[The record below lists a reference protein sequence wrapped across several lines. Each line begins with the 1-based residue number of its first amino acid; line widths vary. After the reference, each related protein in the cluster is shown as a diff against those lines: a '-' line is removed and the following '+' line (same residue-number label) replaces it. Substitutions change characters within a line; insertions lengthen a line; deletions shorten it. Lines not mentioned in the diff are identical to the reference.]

1 MEWQFLL
8 ILFYLLIWSERAK
21 IFLILNF
28 ENEHILT
35 DQKNEQATNCLHVCS
50 CISSN
55 ETRRV
60 IDIGFC
66 LMIICIFKRTRCKRE
81 YKMSRHFT
89 LLPIIFICF
98 SVYHPVLFLEIGIL
112 TSLQSSTFS
121 GNVTATTL
129 FTPTPAHPLS
139 TSTLWQTW
147 PFIQK
152 KSSRCSKNA
161 NWRICLLTS
170 TLWLN
175 K

>member
-1 MEWQFLL
+1 MSKFL
-8 ILFYLLIWSERAK
+8 SNRKNERA
-21 IFLILNF
+21 
-28 ENEHILT
+28 
-35 DQKNEQATNCLHVCS
+35 TNQTWIVQSLSFHVCC
-50 CISSN
+50 CICSD
-55 ETRRV
+55 ETLI
-60 IDIGFC
+60 IDICFY
-66 LMIICIFKRTRCKRE
+66 LMIICKFKRTWCKRE

-89 LLPIIFICF
+89 LLLIIFICF

-112 TSLQSSTFS
+112 TSPQFSMFS

-161 NWRICLLTS
+161 NWKICLLTS

>member
-1 MEWQFLL
+1 MCKFLT
-8 ILFYLLIWSERAK
+8 
-21 IFLILNF
+21 N
-28 ENEHILT
+28 
-35 DQKNEQATNCLHVCS
+35 QKNEQVTNCHYVSRCICS
-50 CISSN
+50 D
-55 ETRRV
+55 ETRR
-60 IDIGFC
+60 IIGIGFC
-66 LMIICIFKRTRCKRE
+66 LMIICIFKRTRFKRE

-112 TSLQSSTFS
+112 TSPQSSMFS

-129 FTPTPAHPLS
+129 FTPTPVHPLS
-139 TSTLWQTW
+139 TSILWQTW

-161 NWRICLLTS
+161 NWRICLLIS